1 MINIA
6 TDLDGT
12 IYIDNKLIPGVAEVY
27 KRLINKGVNVY
38 FITNNSSQS
47 PNVIKSKLE
56 NLLDSDIEE
65 ENIITPL
72 LIFKTYFQN
81 KQKKYYAHGSEALI
95 NFLIKEN
102 YNVVN
107 LENCEII
114 LIGRK
119 EYIDNIEVQKII
131 IEITKGKKVYCFNRD
146 ISFPSDGKELPGN
159 GAVVKIIEDELGILI
174 DSFGKPDSLYL
185 KYFNDNNIK
194 LDYVV
199 GDRVDT
205 DIYLGNKL
213 NSTSIL
219 VDSGVVNF
227 ASDKNADFK
236 LNSFSE
242 IESVVF

>member
-1 MINIA
+1 MINLA

-27 KRLINKGVNVY
+27 NRLINNEVNVY

-47 PNVIKSKLE
+47 PNTIKSKLE
-56 NLLDSDIEE
+56 HLLDSNIKE

-81 KQKKYYAHGSEALI
+81 KQKKYFVHGSEALI
-95 NFLIKEN
+95 NFLNKEN
-102 YNVVN
+102 YNLVN

-119 EYIDNIEVQKII
+119 EYLDNDEVEKII
-131 IEITKGKKVYCFNRD
+131 YEITKGKKAYCFNRD
-146 ISFPSDGKELPGN
+146 ISFPSNGKELPGN
-159 GAVVKIIEDELGILI
+159 GAVVRIIENELGILI
-174 DSFGKPDSLYL
+174 DSFGKPDKFYL
-185 KYFNDNNIK
+185 KYFTDNNIK

-213 NSTSIL
+213 NTISIL

-242 IESVVF
+242 IESLIF

>member
-1 MINIA
+1 
-6 TDLDGT
+6 
-12 IYIDNKLIPGVAEVY
+12 
-27 KRLINKGVNVY
+27 
-38 FITNNSSQS
+38 
-47 PNVIKSKLE
+47 
-56 NLLDSDIEE
+56 
-65 ENIITPL
+65 
-72 LIFKTYFQN
+72 
-81 KQKKYYAHGSEALI
+81 
-95 NFLIKEN
+95 
-102 YNVVN
+102 
-107 LENCEII
+107 
-114 LIGRK
+114 
-119 EYIDNIEVQKII
+119 
-131 IEITKGKKVYCFNRD
+131 
-146 ISFPSDGKELPGN
+146 
-159 GAVVKIIEDELGILI
+159 
-174 DSFGKPDSLYL
+174 LYL